1 MELRQLRYFVALAH
15 ELNFSRA
22 ARRLN
27 ISQPPLSRQI
37 QQLENELDLRLF
49 IRDRRSVFL
58 TDAGRALLN
67 DAESLVDHVAR
78 FKDTASLAAQG
89 KAGVVRIGIGM
100 GLGNLVNAAVT
111 EHAKQFPSVELELHD
126 IFSTRQNHALRE
138 RIIDV
143 GFMRPP
149 VDSGL
154 MSEPIVK
161 EHFEVIL
168 CREHPLAGRKSLR
181 LAELAGEP
189 LLIHDRSFSTA
200 LYDKI
205 LDLYRK
211 AGVNPKV
218 TQSSSFPYEE
228 AGAMLIASGRGIY
241 LGVSSSPGTGTT
253 VCHPLFMD
261 KVAWVALDE
270 PGAEVNVQV
279 AWRARENSAAIL
291 AFLKTVRY
299 VFRTEHQTEQD
310 QNLSGAR
317 KGNSDQPSRQR
328 RSVSAHRK

>member
-15 ELNFSRA
+15 DLNFSRA

-37 QQLENELDLRLF
+37 QQLEGELGLKLF
-49 IRDRRSVFL
+49 VRNKRSVYL
-58 TDAGRALLN
+58 TDAGRALLV
-67 DAESLVDHVAR
+67 DAESLVDHAAR
-78 FKDTASLAAQG
+78 LKDTASLAAQG

-100 GLGNLVNAAVT
+100 GLGEHVNAAVA
-111 EHAKQFPSVELELHD
+111 EHSKHFPSVELELHD
-126 IFSTRQNHALRE
+126 IYSTRQNHALRE
-138 RIIDV
+138 RMIDV
-143 GFMRPP
+143 GFMRPF
-149 VDSGL
+149 VDAGL
-154 MSEPIVK
+154 MSETIVK
-161 EHFEVIL
+161 EHFEVII
-168 CREHPLAGRKSLR
+168 CRKHPLASNKSLT

-228 AGAMLIASGRGIY
+228 AGAMLIASGKGIY

-253 VCHPLFMD
+253 VCHPLFVD
-261 KVAWVALDE
+261 RLSVVPLDE
-270 PGAEVNVQV
+270 PGATLDVLV
-279 AWRARENSAAIL
+279 AWRARENSPAIL
-291 AFLKTVRY
+291 TFLKTVRY
-299 VFRTEHQTEQD
+299 VFRMERGSNRPD
-310 QNLSGAR
+310 R
-317 KGNSDQPSRQR
+317 NSLQ
-328 RSVSAHRK
+328 AKAG